1 MIDLEKFPEEARDRI
16 KKDIETYGEW
26 ATNWL
31 LAMAPLYRMSNDL
44 KSTDTDTTWATVAVH
59 NIRFY
64 VNKDPSLFHFR
75 IARDFLKNE
84 FKKEPE
90 DKAVDLLARKLVKSC
105 KDFFDYIEKMQ
116 TTEEVGLTISE
127 ALSDEKGYL
136 VPESDFVPGI
146 IYEKNGCNFLDVT
159 FANYLMSVGETGK
172 EAATKIIELSKKK
185 HGKYKE
191 SHYSS
196 EMRHLS
202 WWLWI
207 NKQPNEQMTIGS
219 NFVNKALVEVIWKDC
234 CRDIWQKERE
244 RGEKNVPAL
253 TQGVHPSVTKILSPL
268 TEKQKINNRIHM
280 INSGKIIA
288 IIPTIDQ
295 RLMTIVTKGA
305 RSLNSIY
312 HHKLIRYEC
321 RVGFENWVQ
330 KKPDHRILSFE
341 RGCSEI
347 TEKLGLMS
355 NRATEEIKAILHAQA
370 FMHFNFEDGSSGNL
384 IVLRHFRSRGCNRDD
399 GIEILLGTQ
408 LLPHYTF
415 MAPKKERLLI
425 PVPELPPLV
434 SAPQY
439 HSGQALLQMMI
450 MEEFTEQSIVF
461 VNQRSIEILPEKWRE
476 FAKETGLPNSVFMKV
491 MERWVR
497 DGDDGPQFLTKVG
510 PNRYALGDAYKKET
524 QFLESQGAL
533 RKSRQRDG
541 ERSAKLRKKRSKS

>member
-1 MIDLEKFPEEARDRI
+1 MIDLEKFPEEVRYCI

-26 ATNWL
+26 ATSWL
-31 LAMAPLYRMSNDL
+31 LAMAPFCCMSNDL
-44 KSTDTDTTWATVAVH
+44 KSTDSDIVWMTVAFQ

-64 VNKDPSLFHFR
+64 SNKDPSLFHFR

-84 FKKEPE
+84 FKEEPD
-90 DKAVDLLARKLVKSC
+90 DKAVDLLARKLVKAC
-105 KDFFDYIEKMQ
+105 EEFFDYIVKMLYA
-116 TTEEVGLTISE
+116 EEIDFPLLE

-136 VPESDFVPGI
+136 VPESFFVPGF
-146 IYEKNGCNFLDVT
+146 IYEKDGCNLLDVT
-159 FANYLMSVGETGK
+159 FANYLSSVGETGM
-172 EAATKIIELSKKK
+172 EAAARIIELSKKK

-191 SHYSS
+191 SNYSP
-196 EMRHLS
+196 ETRHLS

-207 NKQPNEQMTIGS
+207 NKQPNEQTTIWS
-219 NFVNKALVEVIWKDC
+219 NYVNTVLVEVIWKDRC
-234 CRDIWQKERE
+234 LDSWQKERQ

-253 TQGVHPSVTKILSPL
+253 THCVHLSVTKILSHS
-268 TEKQKINNRIHM
+268 TQTQTINNCIHM

-305 RSLNSIY
+305 GSLNSIY

-330 KKPDHRILSFE
+330 NKPDIRVLSFE
-341 RGCSEI
+341 GGCSEI
-347 TEKLGLMS
+347 TERLGLTS
-355 NRATEEIKAILHAQA
+355 NRANEEIKAILHAQA

-384 IVLRHFRSRGCNRDD
+384 IALRHFRSRGCNRDD
-399 GIEILLGTQ
+399 GIEIVLGTQ

-415 MAPKKERLLI
+415 KAPKKERLLI

-450 MEEFTEQSIVF
+450 MEEFTEQSIMF
-461 VNQRSIEILPEKWRE
+461 VNQRSIEILPEKWE
-476 FAKETGLPNSVFMKV
+476 KFAKETGLPNSVFRKV

-497 DGDDGPQFLTKVG
+497 DGDDGPRFLITVDR
-510 PNRYALGDAYKKET
+510 NHYALGESYKKET
-524 QFLESQGAL
+524 QFLECQGAL

-541 ERSAKLRKKRSKS
+541 ELSAKLRKKRSKS